1 MEKVQ
6 EVNLVGEGEKEKEK
20 DVKIDGDEE
29 KGEGNVLAGLGH
41 HYLGCERVIFSSLI
55 FWGGS

>member
-1 MEKVQ
+1 LEKVQ
-6 EVNLVGEGEKEKEK
+6 EVNLLGYGEKGR
-20 DVKIDGDEE
+20 DLKINGDEE

-41 HYLGCERVIFSSLI
+41 HHLGCEREIFSSLI